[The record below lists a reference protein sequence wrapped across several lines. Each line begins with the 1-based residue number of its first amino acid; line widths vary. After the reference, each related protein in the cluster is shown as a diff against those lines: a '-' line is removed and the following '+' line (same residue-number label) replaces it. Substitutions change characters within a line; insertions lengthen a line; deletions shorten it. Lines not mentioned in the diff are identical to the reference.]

1 MKKML
6 CLLLAFASLML
17 SLCVMPAMA
26 EEKTVIEMAVSGSAE
41 EIALREETANLYMEQ
56 NPNVEIKWID
66 LGDDRV
72 TKTLAL
78 MSSGEAPD
86 ILYLNEN
93 IYTYTTRG
101 ILEPLTRFIE
111 AEGDGYLDYF
121 YESLLAPLTYEGELY
136 ALPQEVSP
144 YVVYYNKTLFDKYG
158 VEYPTNDWTFDDWS
172 DTLVKLAHP
181 DELVYAENIMEW
193 ADKYLQHFSR
203 MGVEIYTDD
212 MQGIWTAQPENYDK
226 ALAAFEWLR
235 VKIAEEK
242 VCPDP
247 AEVTAM
253 GKGFSQM
260 FRNQQV
266 AMMASGMWSLPPF
279 AAEPLDFEWDV
290 VMAPLSQDGT
300 RTLRAGILN
309 WGICSSS
316 ENKEVAWDV
325 LKFFVGHEG
334 QMIVAKY
341 NMALPSAY
349 DDEAN
354 QLIIDSGFPE
364 SVQNFVD
371 SVEYIEMQDSF
382 SMCEDEINNLL
393 TSQLQAMILGEC
405 TAEEAL
411 DYFNEEATYILEE
424 ALEG

>member
-1 MKKML
+1 MKRTL
-6 CLLLAFASLML
+6 CLFLAALSMLLC
-17 SLCVMPAMA
+17 LCMPAMA
-26 EEKTVIEMAVSGSAE
+26 EEKVVIEMAVSGSAE

-66 LGDDRV
+66 LGDDRI
-72 TKTLAL
+72 TKTLTLISA
-78 MSSGEAPD
+78 GEAPD

-111 AEGDGYLDYF
+111 AEGEGYLDYF
-121 YESLLAPLTYEGELY
+121 YKSLLDLLVWEGELY

-144 YVVYYNKTLFDKYG
+144 YVVYYNKDLFNKYG
-158 VEYPTNDWTFDDWS
+158 VELPTNDWTFDQWADA
-172 DTLVKLAHP
+172 LVKLTHP
-181 DELVYAENIMEW
+181 EDLVYAENIMEW
-193 ADKYLQHFSR
+193 GDKYMQHMSR
-203 MGVEIYTDD
+203 MGMEVYTDD
-212 MQGIWTAQPENYDK
+212 MTGIWSAQPENYDK
-226 ALAAFEWLR
+226 ALEVFQWFYDMVAVNE
-235 VKIAEEK
+235 

-253 GKGFSQM
+253 GQGFSEM

-279 AAEPLDFEWDV
+279 ATEPLEFEWDV
-290 VMAPLSQDGT
+290 VMAPLSRDGE

-309 WGICSSS
+309 WGICSGSD
-316 ENKEVAWDV
+316 NKEEAWDV

-334 QMIVAKY
+334 QKIVAKY

-349 DDEAN
+349 DEEAN
-354 QLIIDSGFPE
+354 QMIIDSKFPE

-371 SVEYIEMQDSF
+371 SVPYIFIQDSL
-382 SMCEDEINNLL
+382 SVCEDEIQNLL
-393 TSQLQAMILGEC
+393 TSYLQGMILDEY
-405 TAEEAL
+405 TPEEAL
-411 DYFNEEATYILEE
+411 EYFNEEATAILED
-424 ALEG
+424 AIG